1 MDQIQNH
8 RNSEID
14 KSKKMMKLLEDPIF
28 NELIIEDFITQ
39 GIVSQTLNNRLDNTV
54 TIDELK
60 ARQLLHKYLFGIIT
74 TGENISRK

>member
-1 MDQIQNH
+1 
-8 RNSEID
+8 
-14 KSKKMMKLLEDPIF
+14 MMKLLEDPIF

>member
-1 MDQIQNH
+1 MDQIQTL

>member
-1 MDQIQNH
+1 MDQIQNL

>member
-1 MDQIQNH
+1 MGQIQNL